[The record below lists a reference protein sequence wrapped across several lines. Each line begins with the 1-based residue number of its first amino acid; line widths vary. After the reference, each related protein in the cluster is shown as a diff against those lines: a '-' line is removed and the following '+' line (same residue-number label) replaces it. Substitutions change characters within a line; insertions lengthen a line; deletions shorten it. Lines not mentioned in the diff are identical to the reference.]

1 MEQWESIGFSGVH
14 TDCINGT
21 HELHLREALPQE
33 HGCAPKEMVP
43 YFFTFF
49 VSLEGEEDEAFFGEI
64 TFAFGISF
72 VFDDEA
78 FLGACVFFD
87 EGFLGLAWVTGV
99 GTSGVESD
107 ATFFCESKVFIEASR
122 HCAPMDGIHSIE
134 ARKSDEEPL

>member
-33 HGCAPKEMVP
+33 HGCAPKEVVP

-64 TFAFGISF
+64 TF
-72 VFDDEA
+72 
-78 FLGACVFFD
+78 
-87 EGFLGLAWVTGV
+87 
-99 GTSGVESD
+99 
-107 ATFFCESKVFIEASR
+107 
-122 HCAPMDGIHSIE
+122 
-134 ARKSDEEPL
+134 